1 MIFVRGIGQRW
12 GAILR
17 LRSGQA
23 LSADTSDC
31 ILARKMLTYGI
42 ISKSESMNAR
52 KGIKTLPS
60 TGSGS
65 VNADSLDDFNGWH
78 SGGEA
83 RQSAG
88 GYVRVGEGD

>member
-31 ILARKMLTYGI
+31 ILARKMLFYGI
-42 ISKSESMNAR
+42 ISRSESMNDR
-52 KGIKTLPS
+52 KGIKTL
-60 TGSGS
+60 
-65 VNADSLDDFNGWH
+65 
-78 SGGEA
+78 
-83 RQSAG
+83 
-88 GYVRVGEGD
+88 